1 MRESESEKKMEERKV
16 FVQRKW
22 SYEECE
28 EMKEIKRMKK
38 KKETVGNRWEK

>member
-16 FVQRKW
+16 FVQRKR

-38 KKETVGNRWEK
+38 KKETVGNRWET

>member
-1 MRESESEKKMEERKV
+1 MRELESQKKREERKV
-16 FVQRKW
+16 FVQRKR

-28 EMKEIKRMKK
+28 EMKEIKRLKK